1 MIVAL
6 ATGAVDEEKPKA
18 PTQAQGFAWGGGLK
32 GGYARADALM
42 PEQPKELAL
51 TAVATRGRER
61 G

>member
-32 GGYARADALM
+32 GDYARADA
-42 PEQPKELAL
+42 
-51 TAVATRGRER
+51 
-61 G
+61 